1 MSVSLVAMFL
11 AIIDTL
17 VVVVEVAH
25 RQTLLLD
32 TPAMAPL
39 ELPSNLLLFIS
50 GGEKGLWR
58 VGERLGGGCG
68 VGGRAQG
75 KNLGWPRG
83 RRLQVEPVGEV
94 EVEVDCVEGVF
105 GLAGGL
111 RVGGWVWHRRHRHE
125 LQVRVLLL
133 LFRHPGGFLQGQ
145 DLLLWR

>member
-1 MSVSLVAMFL
+1 MFL

-32 TPAMAPL
+32 TPAMATL

-75 KNLGWPRG
+75 KNLG
-83 RRLQVEPVGEV
+83 
-94 EVEVDCVEGVF
+94 
-105 GLAGGL
+105 
-111 RVGGWVWHRRHRHE
+111 
-125 LQVRVLLL
+125 
-133 LFRHPGGFLQGQ
+133 
-145 DLLLWR
+145 